1 MVMSLGRP
9 ILNENRMTHV
19 TLTLDADT
27 FQIYRNLQEKM
38 NSNASAGIRKFI
50 KNFIMQNQN

>member
-1 MVMSLGRP
+1 MSLGRP